1 MILRR
6 LTKHVKDQ
14 NWFAVALDFVIV
26 VVGVCVALMGQQW
39 LSDRQQRE
47 DMRRAEIPL
56 KEDVLWIYFYA
67 KERLAL
73 VNCRT
78 ERYQAIAQK
87 LLEPETTWEGIPP
100 IATDPSRNNALPMA
114 LRSPSRS
121 WGSKIWDAE
130 LARGTFN
137 QMDDERLLRLDN
149 LFTAARE
156 AENLQNDIL
165 DLQGELK
172 VLAVSTTIIPGERLG
187 YYNVL
192 GRLDEKSV
200 HLEIIAAQI
209 IATIEL
215 IGVDMT
221 PEDRT
226 SALSNLK
233 ERNEIGR
240 AIYGDCHEPM
250 TWPVL
255 ENKAANESVP

>member
-14 NWFAVALDFVIV
+14 NWFAVGLDFIIV
-26 VVGVCVALMGQQW
+26 VVGVGVALAGQQW
-39 LSDRQQRE
+39 LSDRQQKE

-56 KEDVLWIYFYA
+56 NEDVFWIYLYS
-67 KERLAL
+67 KERLSL

-78 ERYQAIAQK
+78 EKYQAIAQK
-87 LLEPETTWEGIPP
+87 LLEPETMWEGLPP
-100 IATDPSRNNALPMA
+100 IATDPSRNNALPIS

-121 WGSKIWDAE
+121 WGSRVWDAE

-137 QMDDERLLRLDN
+137 QMDNERLNLLDRI
-149 LFTAARE
+149 FTAARK
-156 AENLQNDIL
+156 ADNLQNDIL
-165 DLQGELK
+165 DLQGEMK
-172 VLAVSTTIIPGERLG
+172 VLAVSTTISPDARLG

-192 GRLDEKSV
+192 GKLDEKSV

-209 IATIEL
+209 IATIEQ

-221 PEDRT
+221 PEDRA
-226 SALSNLK
+226 SRLSNLQ
-233 ERNEIGR
+233 ERNELGR
-240 AIYGDCHEPM
+240 ATYGDCYEPM

-255 ENKAANESVP
+255 ENKAADETAP